1 MLKHSLNKNLLDLE
15 KDKMILTAE
24 QIQENWDTLMEYI
37 NQYIQ
42 GDRKQQLLD
51 FYQKYEDRI
60 ILMPAAHKKEY
71 HNAFPGGYV
80 EHVNRVIRCA
90 IKQYELWK
98 EEGAYMDTF
107 TLEELVFSALNHD
120 LGKMGSEDEDS
131 YIPQTDQWR
140 KDKLGEDY
148 MFNNKV
154 PFASVPDR
162 GLYLLQSHGIRY
174 SFNEMVAIQ
183 THDGLYDEANKK
195 YLFSFMPEQKPRTSL
210 PFILHQA
217 DLMAA
222 RIEFER
228 EWFPKFRADVKPTQP
243 KNNFKLETKSKKPST
258 QQKALGSIKSE
269 GLKNLFDNL

>member
-1 MLKHSLNKNLLDLE
+1 MV
-15 KDKMILTAE
+15 LTAE
-24 QIQENWDTLMEYI
+24 QIQANWDTLLNYI
-37 NQYIQ
+37 ETYIE
-42 GDRKQQLLD
+42 GERKQQLLD
-51 FYQKYEDRI
+51 FYKQYEDRI

-90 IKQYELWK
+90 LKQYSLW
-98 EEGAYMDTF
+98 ESEGADMNTF
-107 TLEELVFSALNHD
+107 TVEELVFSALNHD
-120 LGKMGSEDEDS
+120 LGKMGSETEDS

-154 PFASVPDR
+154 HFASVPDR
-162 GLYLLQSHGIRY
+162 GLYLLQAHGVRY

-195 YLFSFMPEQKPRTSL
+195 YLMGFAPEQKLRTSL
-210 PFILHQA
+210 PFIIHQA

-228 EWFPKFRADVKPTQP
+228 EWLPKFQQEQKPP
-243 KNNFKLETKSKKPST
+243 AKSNFKLEAKPKSQPIQS
-258 QQKALGSIKSE
+258 KALSSIKSE
-269 GLKNLFDNL
+269 GLKNMLDSL